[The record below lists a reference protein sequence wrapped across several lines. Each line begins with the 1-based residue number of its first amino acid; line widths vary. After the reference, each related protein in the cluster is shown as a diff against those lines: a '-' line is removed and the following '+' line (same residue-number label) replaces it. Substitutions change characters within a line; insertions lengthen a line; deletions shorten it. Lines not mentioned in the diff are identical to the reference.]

1 MDRLNGAMESGE
13 DEIDAAFRRTGAK
26 HSICCRVVI
35 RLTDVVASSCSTR
48 WLHTSSITFA
58 CNSSA

>member
-35 RLTDVVASSCSTR
+35 RLTDVGSDSTCFFLQHTLVAYFLSHLC
-48 WLHTSSITFA
+48 L
-58 CNSSA
+58 